1 MIYDNKNENENHIDT
16 TKCRPRP
23 RHGHKYTKYKMCLS
37 MMMGICIRQ
46 HLSNIWSSIHEKI
59 KQYWGWV
66 KKKALLVEKCV
77 VRSTMKL
84 Q

>member
-23 RHGHKYTKYKMCLS
+23 RKCRPRPRYGHKHTKYKMCLS
-37 MMMGICIRQ
+37 MMMGICIKQ

-59 KQYWGWV
+59 NNTEAELKRRRC
-66 KKKALLVEKCV
+66 L
-77 VRSTMKL
+77 
-84 Q
+84 